1 MIPWILMIIGAVAVL
16 VGGFGLL
23 SLYIYLPIKEKFEIV
38 YDRDKEFIKARLDSE
53 TQSVVTYHKKQLQTL
68 FLSSF
73 LLGWM
78 MFLSGFYLGYAAQGE
93 GFWLYQKLY
102 PQASANQVWDEL
114 NDEGQF
120 VAESGKAYTYYIVI
134 SGKEISL
141 CGEPCADYYDLK
153 EKLTQIRKEN
163 TVMIIDSFAVSSTYH
178 SVENILNEL
187 GLSYEETR

>member
-1 MIPWILMIIGAVAVL
+1 MIPWILMIAGAVAFILGVC
-16 VGGFGLL
+16 GLIRL
-23 SLYIYLPIKEKFEIV
+23 FIYLPLKENFRIS
-38 YDRDKEFIKARLDSE
+38 DRDKDFIQTILDSKMQYVVE
-53 TQSVVTYHKKQLQTL
+53 TKRKQMGIAFLIL
-68 FLSSF
+68 FFIGS
-73 LLGWM
+73 M

-114 NDEGQF
+114 NEEGQF
-120 VAESGKAYTYYIVI
+120 VSESGKAYTYYIVI

-141 CGEPCADYYDLK
+141 RGEPCSDYNDLK
-153 EKLTQIRKEN
+153 EKLSQIRKEN
-163 TVMIIDSFAVSSTYH
+163 TVMVIDSFAVSSTYH

>member
-1 MIPWILMIIGAVAVL
+1 MIPWILMI
-16 VGGFGLL
+16 
-23 SLYIYLPIKEKFEIV
+23 YLPIKEKLEIV

-53 TQSVVTYHKKQLQTL
+53 TQSVVAYHKKQLQTL
-68 FLSSF
+68 FLISF

-78 MFLSGFYLGYAAQGE
+78 MLLSGFYLGYAAQGE

-102 PQASANQVWDEL
+102 PQSSADQVWDEL

-141 CGEPCADYYDLK
+141 RGEPCTDYNDLK
-153 EKLTQIRKEN
+153 EKLAQIRKEN
-163 TVMIIDSFAVSSTYH
+163 TVMVIDSFAVSSTYH